1 VLPIGNNLNNNL
13 DKSKIKIQNLKVK
26 NFNEI
31 KNKIM
36 KKTQT
41 FEKIEVLN
49 KKEIEVEKNDN
60 KEKNKIGVLYEM
72 EKKTLII
79 QKIFRGYLARK
90 KYEKNLSNL
99 KENNNKNEV
108 FNKITKNNLE
118 VKKNNFLNFDN
129 SSSFRSEV
137 SQVSI
142 NSKDL
147 LSDEES
153 EDLKESDLPSDL
165 D

>member
-1 VLPIGNNLNNNL
+1 MLPIGNNFNNNL

-31 KNKIM
+31 KNKII

-108 FNKITKNNLE
+108 
-118 VKKNNFLNFDN
+118 
-129 SSSFRSEV
+129 
-137 SQVSI
+137 
-142 NSKDL
+142 
-147 LSDEES
+147 
-153 EDLKESDLPSDL
+153 
-165 D
+165 

>member
-1 VLPIGNNLNNNL
+1 MLPIGNNFNNNL

-31 KNKIM
+31 KNKII

-79 QKIFRGYLARK
+79 Q
-90 KYEKNLSNL
+90 
-99 KENNNKNEV
+99 NEV
-108 FNKITKNNLE
+108 FNKITKKNLE

>member
-1 VLPIGNNLNNNL
+1 MLPIGNNLNNNL

-31 KNKIM
+31 KNKII

-79 QKIFRGYLARK
+79 QKRIRRFYYEKYRK
-90 KYEKNLSNL
+90 K
-99 KENNNKNEV
+99 
-108 FNKITKNNLE
+108 
-118 VKKNNFLNFDN
+118 
-129 SSSFRSEV
+129 
-137 SQVSI
+137 
-142 NSKDL
+142 
-147 LSDEES
+147 
-153 EDLKESDLPSDL
+153 
-165 D
+165 

>member
-1 VLPIGNNLNNNL
+1 
-13 DKSKIKIQNLKVK
+13 
-26 NFNEI
+26 
-31 KNKIM
+31 
-36 KKTQT
+36 
-41 FEKIEVLN
+41 
-49 KKEIEVEKNDN
+49 
-60 KEKNKIGVLYEM
+60 M

-99 KENNNKNEV
+99 KENNNQNEV
-108 FNKITKNNLE
+108 FNKITKKNLE